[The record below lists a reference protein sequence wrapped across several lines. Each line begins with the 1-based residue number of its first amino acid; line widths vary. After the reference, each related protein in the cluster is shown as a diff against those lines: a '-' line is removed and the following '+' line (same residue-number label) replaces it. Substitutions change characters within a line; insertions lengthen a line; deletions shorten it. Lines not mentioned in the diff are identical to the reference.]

1 MLNYYDY
8 CRKQEVF
15 KDERKKYLENKRLS
29 KLHKKS
35 IKQLSDN
42 YRKRIDK
49 FIEMVHYSRGC

>member
-8 CRKQEVF
+8 CKKQEVF
-15 KDERKKYLENKRLS
+15 KDERKKCLEGKRLN

-35 IKQLSDN
+35 LKQLSVN

-49 FIEMVHYSRGC
+49 FIEMVH